1 MYVIWQDFWKGGSYL
16 QRCVCGGGDGGFALL
31 ILSHFTSISHETEMF
46 GLTKTKLFHF
56 HVIFKIG
63 GECRGFQRIP

>member
-1 MYVIWQDFWKGGSYL
+1 M
-16 QRCVCGGGDGGFALL
+16 GGGDGGFALL